1 MSWDYHN
8 RKNYPYIGPRR
19 RVSVRTSPFF
29 NSPFFGEEEEI
40 TPFWPRRGE
49 TEVTRSEEKRQTSK
63 PENTDVAPEPEEPRS
78 RPGPSQET
86 VRPTTATGAEEANWR
101 DTAMRLQAEMDN
113 FRKRQARRADEAIAA
128 ERERLL
134 RQMLPVA
141 DNLARALNHGGA
153 EQKSLQQG
161 VELIQRE
168 LMRVLENEGV
178 TRIEAVGQPF
188 DPALHEAVGTRPAQ
202 AEPDTVVDE
211 VEAGYKLGNR
221 LLRPAR
227 VIVSAS

>member
-1 MSWDYHN
+1 
-8 RKNYPYIGPRR
+8 
-19 RVSVRTSPFF
+19 
-29 NSPFFGEEEEI
+29 
-40 TPFWPRRGE
+40 
-49 TEVTRSEEKRQTSK
+49 
-63 PENTDVAPEPEEPRS
+63 
-78 RPGPSQET
+78 
-86 VRPTTATGAEEANWR
+86 
-101 DTAMRLQAEMDN
+101 MRLQAEMDN